1 MKWPNLKH
9 LHYLITLYEEKHFHR
24 AAERCFVSQST
35 LSTAIQTLEEQL
47 GCQLLE
53 RDHKTFLFTPIGHE
67 IVDKARQILLQMSD
81 VMEYA
86 NTTGDWQKG
95 KLILGSIP
103 TIAPFMFSDIVA
115 SINQSLPELSLQLR
129 EDTTVNLLQQLAEG
143 QVDILLLALP
153 WETPGC
159 KQMRLGEDPFKLIVH
174 SDMTNL
180 VPEPLDYTKLPKES
194 VFLLRQE
201 HCMTDH
207 AVSACQLKE
216 QEQLNSL
223 AASSLHTLVEL
234 ANSKLGLTF
243 LPEIAIKKGILKGTQ
258 LSAIEASEANA
269 FREIGL
275 VWRNG
280 STRMQLFRKVGEL
293 LSFLMPRSTFS

>member
-67 IVDKARQILLQMSD
+67 IVEKSRHILLQMSD

-103 TIAPFMFSDIVA
+103 TIAPFMFSDIV
-115 SINQSLPELSLQLR
+115 QTLHTQLPDLTLHLR
-129 EDTTVNLLQQLAEG
+129 EDTTSNLLQQLSEG
-143 QVDILLLALP
+143 QVDLLLLALP
-153 WETPGC
+153 WDTPGC

-174 SDMTNL
+174 DEL
-180 VPEPLDYTKLPKES
+180 DELIPDPLDYTKLPKDS

-201 HCMTDH
+201 HCMTEH
-207 AVSACQLKE
+207 AVSACKLKE
-216 QEQLNSL
+216 HEQLNSL

-243 LPEIAIKKGILKGTQ
+243 LPEMAINHGIINNSHLKA
-258 LSAIEASEANA
+258 LSAEVDA

-280 STRMQLFRKVGEL
+280 STRMQLFRRVGEL
-293 LSFLMPRSTFS
+293 ISELLPRKTFK